1 MLKDMDFCHLREN
14 IKNNYVLS
22 LNKFSTQRLIVSYK
36 GMLVKSYFMSKL
48 AITSLESKL
57 WSSSS
62 IWTKNFTNLYVGIL
76 ITDKIGLKYGR
87 PSVII
92 CRKTLSVSYLL
103 RPCLNHWSY
112 LIKNSINS
120 MMELQ
125 WVSH

>member
-14 IKNNYVLS
+14 IKNSYVLS

-36 GMLVKSYFMSKL
+36 GMLVKSDFMSKL
-48 AITSLESKL
+48 AMTSLESKL

-87 PSVII
+87 PPVII
-92 CRKTLSVSYLL
+92 CRKTLSVSCLL

-120 MMELQ
+120 MMKLQ